1 MSTPLSRLTD
11 NELRSFERLLR
22 NGKNGLSDAAV
33 NGLARSM
40 GLPDADQPVDLSAD
54 DYAEKLA
61 AEASLYEFVRAAWPV
76 VEPDVDFIDGD
87 HVRAL
92 CDHIEAV
99 IWGQIPNLLANVP
112 PGCMKSLCACV
123 FAPAWSWIH
132 KPSLRWLFAS
142 YEQSLSTRDSMRCRQ
157 ILQSA
162 WYRQRW
168 GDRFKFLGDQNEKI
182 RYDTDARGWRIAT
195 SVGGRGTG
203 EHPDVIVADDPH
215 KVKEAESDTER
226 IAAVRW
232 WDGTISSRGKI
243 RGVRRI
249 VIMQRL
255 HQGDLSGHIL
265 EVDAAAGRWVHLC
278 LPMRYEP
285 DRMKPTPLGWS
296 DPRTEPGELLWP
308 AAFPEPMVAEL
319 EREMGTLR
327 AAGQLQQR
335 PVPLGGQLFHRD
347 WFEIVDA
354 APAAGRRVRY
364 WDKAGTQG
372 GGAYSS
378 GVRMVLGEDG
388 QFYVENVRRAQ
399 LSPARRNA
407 LIRQT
412 AATDADDTD
421 NTLAIWI
428 EQEPGSGGKESAQIS
443 VKQLRGYPVYL
454 DRVTGDKFT
463 RAIPMAAQA
472 EAGNVKL
479 VRGQWNAAYLDE
491 LEAFPNGTYKDQ
503 VDGSSGAFN
512 KLAAGRSSVLDHDLI
527 ASGDPD
533 YAEEERTPFT
543 TEEIGA
549 LPPFLRELIDE
560 TRATRR
566 ERDDFD

>member
-1 MSTPLSRLTD
+1 MKPPLSTLTD
-11 NELRSFERLLR
+11 NELQSFAQLLR
-22 NGKNGLSDAAV
+22 NGKNGLPDAAV
-33 NGLARSM
+33 NELALAL
-40 GLPDADQPVDLSAD
+40 GLPAVGTATAFTPDEL
-54 DYAEKLA
+54 AEKMA
-61 AEASLYEFVRAAWPV
+61 AEASLYEFVRAAWDV

-87 HVRAL
+87 HVRAV

-99 IWGQIPNLLANVP
+99 IWGEIPNLLANVP

-157 ILQSA
+157 IIQSP
-162 WYRQRW
+162 WYRRRW
-168 GDRFKFLGDQNEKI
+168 GDRFELVGDQNEKT
-182 RYDTDARGWRIAT
+182 RYDTDKRGWRIAT

-203 EHPDVIVADDPH
+203 EHPDIIVADDPH

-226 IAAVRW
+226 LSAIRW

-249 VIMQRL
+249 VVMQRL
-255 HQGDLSGHIL
+255 HQSDLSGHIL
-265 EVDAAAGRWVHLC
+265 ETDAGVGRWVHLC
-278 LPMRYEP
+278 LPMRFEP
-285 DRMKPTPLGWS
+285 DRMKSTPLGWS
-296 DPRTEPGELLWP
+296 DPRTEPGQLLWP
-308 AAFPEPMVAEL
+308 AAFPERVVAEL

-347 WFEIVDA
+347 WFEIV
-354 APAAGRRVRY
+354 PASPVNARRVRY

-372 GGAYSS
+372 GGAYTA
-378 GVRMVLGEDG
+378 GVRISLATDG
-388 QFYVENVRRAQ
+388 VFYVEDVRRAQ

-407 LIRQT
+407 LTLQT
-412 AATDADDTD
+412 AETDADQFD
-421 NTLAIWI
+421 NTVEIWL

-443 VKQLRGYPVYL
+443 VKQLRGFPVHL
-454 DRVTGDKFT
+454 DRVTGDKVS
-463 RAIPMAAQA
+463 RAIPFAAQA

-479 VRGQWNAAYLDE
+479 VRGPWNTAYLDE
-491 LEAFPNGTYKDQ
+491 LESFPNGTYKDQ

-512 KLAAGRSSVLDHDLI
+512 KLAATRGSVLGDDELL
-527 ASGDPD
+527 ASGDPTER
-533 YAEEERTPFT
+533 EEESRRFT
-543 TEEIGA
+543 SAEVAE
-549 LPPFLRELIDE
+549 LPSFLRELISE
-560 TRATRR
+560 TRAVRA
-566 ERDDFD
+566 ERDE